1 MKKKAVVC
9 LKTAIINDLGMH
21 ARPAAKI
28 AEMAMEAQGEVWISK
43 GSSQV
48 DASSII
54 DILTLNAVKGTC
66 VEIQAENQGDEPILN
81 RIKRFFEQGFGE
93 LNNE

>member
-1 MKKKAVVC
+1 MRKKAVLC

-28 AEMAMEAQGEVWISK
+28 AEMAMEAQGEIWLTK
-43 GSSQV
+43 GTSQA

-54 DILTLNAVKGTC
+54 DILTLSAVKGSC
-66 VEIQAENQGDEPILN
+66 IEIRADNQNDEEIAKNIQL
-81 RIKRFFEQGFGE
+81 FFDQGFGE
-93 LNNE
+93 LTHE